1 MAKTVKEYAEILKSV
16 LRMQINYITENPNYE
31 MSDDLQGQER
41 GLLIALE
48 KIEDS
53 NFLLED

>member
-1 MAKTVKEYAEILKSV
+1 MAKTAKEYAEILKSV